1 LIFCPEC
8 GTKAADT
15 QKFCVKCGT
24 ALPGV
29 STTATPPPQTEP
41 PKRTVEPP
49 PLPNSPPPPP
59 ASSAPQPA
67 TPVYASFG
75 RRVVAFVI
83 DYIIIVFG
91 IALISAFATAGGNPA
106 QRSGNNFVPLLTL
119 LFVWL
124 YKAGMESSPLQATLG
139 KLALGIKVTTLTGE
153 RSSFWRATG
162 RTFAQLLSAII
173 LYIGYLM
180 AGFTKRRQALHD
192 MIAGTLVVRKQ
203 YAPSEIENSPPAP
216 AGEDVVAVIL
226 IVFGGIALI
235 GILAAI
241 AIPAYQDYTIRAQVT
256 EGLELASPYKA
267 AVAEALARGDS
278 PIDIDSDSLQLGVR
292 DGHHVQSVQV
302 HSAAIVITYGREAN
316 ARIQGRHLTLY
327 AAVSASRDIV
337 WVCGHAQPPA
347 PIPGGGEEVVGTT
360 DVEDKYLPSACRAS
374 GGK

>member
-1 LIFCPEC
+1 MPHLDNLILERI
-8 GTKAADT
+8 
-15 QKFCVKCGT
+15 
-24 ALPGV
+24 L
-29 STTATPPPQTEP
+29 
-41 PKRTVEPP
+41 
-49 PLPNSPPPPP
+49 
-59 ASSAPQPA
+59 
-67 TPVYASFG
+67 
-75 RRVVAFVI
+75 
-83 DYIIIVFG
+83 YI
-91 IALISAFATAGGNPA
+91 ATA
-106 QRSGNNFVPLLTL
+106 V
-119 LFVWL
+119 
-124 YKAGMESSPLQATLG
+124 
-139 KLALGIKVTTLTGE
+139 
-153 RSSFWRATG
+153 
-162 RTFAQLLSAII
+162 II

-267 AVAEALARGDS
+267 AIAEALARGDA
-278 PIDIDSDSLQLGVR
+278 PIDIDSESLQLGVR

-316 ARIQGRHLTLY
+316 ARIQGRHLTSY
-327 AAVSASRDIV
+327 AAVTASGDIV
-337 WVCGHAQPPA
+337 WVCGHAKPPA
-347 PIPGGGEEVVGTT
+347 PIPGGGEDVVGTT

-374 GGK
+374 RGR